1 MTKSEYERIDK
12 RFEIEEDFW
21 KKIKEKCSKLQPKH
35 GEFFEIDDFFVDP
48 QSRRLT
54 NSPNRIGIEGDEP
67 EVIVS
72 MAYDPFDDGQMLEID
87 QRASLSSDA
96 PQNTPRKILTVALLD
111 KLPKIGL
118 VESVVD
124 ILKEERKSASEERK
138 QVIDK
143 LIDEWTK
150 VSNIVERSKEADY
163 RDLV

>member
-1 MTKSEYERIDK
+1 MTKSEYEKIDK
-12 RFEIEEDFW
+12 RSEIEEDFW
-21 KKIKEKCSKLQPKH
+21 KKIAEICSKLQPKC
-35 GEFFEIDDFFVDP
+35 GRFFKISDFFVDP
-48 QSRRLT
+48 EIRCLT
-54 NSPNRIGIEGDEP
+54 NSPKKIGLEGDEP

-72 MAYDPFDDGQMLEID
+72 MVYDFFDHGPMAEID
-87 QRASLSSDA
+87 QRPNLSSDA
-96 PQNTPRKILTVALLD
+96 LQNTRRKILTVALVD

-124 ILKEERKSASEERK
+124 ILMEERKSASEERK

-150 VSNIVERSKEADY
+150 VLNIVERSKEADY

>member
-1 MTKSEYERIDK
+1 
-12 RFEIEEDFW
+12 
-21 KKIKEKCSKLQPKH
+21 
-35 GEFFEIDDFFVDP
+35 
-48 QSRRLT
+48 
-54 NSPNRIGIEGDEP
+54 
-67 EVIVS
+67 

-124 ILKEERKSASEERK
+124 ILKEERK

-150 VSNIVERSKEADY
+150 VANIVERSKEADY